1 MDFVLRPAPWARAG
15 STRRADVLSTGRR
28 QMLFFASLTI
38 IVLMIAFTALY
49 VCAEFAVVSV
59 RRTRLQQYADQGRA
73 LAVRLLPIVDNPAA
87 IDRYIAASQV
97 GITLTSLV
105 LGAFGQAT
113 ITPPLAQLLG
123 TVGLGQTAAYSV
135 ATFVVL
141 LCLTASQMVF
151 GELLPKAVALRFP
164 TETAIYTFLPMAWSM
179 RLFSPL
185 IKLLNG
191 SGLLLLRLL
200 GVKHSGHRHVHSPEE
215 IDFLLRESSEGG
227 VIAPEELQRLH
238 SALHLGTRKVTQ
250 LMVPRDQIVAISVD
264 ARAQEVLALATES
277 PYTRLPV
284 YRGTLDTIVGI
295 LHTKD
300 VLMTQIDGGR
310 VAVRRLLRPAVY
322 APASTAADQLL
333 VMFREQHSQQA
344 VVIDEQGKVV
354 GLVTLEDAL
363 ADLFGE
369 LADEFKMR
377 RRRRR
382 RHDTPRATELPGAAG
397 PTTP

>member
-1 MDFVLRPAPWARAG
+1 
-15 STRRADVLSTGRR
+15 
-28 QMLFFASLTI
+28 MLLFSSLMI
-38 IVLMIAFTALY
+38 IVLMIALNALY
-49 VCAEFAVVSV
+49 VCAEFAIVSV
-59 RRTRLQQYADQGRA
+59 RHSRLQQYADNGRTLA
-73 LAVRLLPIVDNPAA
+73 LRLLPVVDDPAA
-87 IDRYIAASQV
+87 VDRYIAACQV

-105 LGAFGQAT
+105 LGAFGQASL
-113 ITPPLAQLLG
+113 TPPLAQLLG
-123 TVGLGQTAAYSV
+123 TVAGLGDTAAYSV
-135 ATFVVL
+135 ATLVVL
-141 LCLTASQMVF
+141 ICLTAAQMVL
-151 GELLPKAVALRFP
+151 GELLPKSIALRFP
-164 TETAIYTFLPMAWSM
+164 TEIAMYTSLPMAWSL
-179 RLFSPL
+179 RLFSVP

-200 GVKHSGHRHVHSPEE
+200 GVKPSGHRHVHSPEE

-227 VIAPEELQRLH
+227 VLAPEELQRLH

-264 ARAQEVLALATES
+264 ARSEEVLALATES

-284 YRGTLDTIVGI
+284 YRGTLDAIVGV

-300 VLMTQIDGGR
+300 VLMTQIEGGR
-310 VAVRRLLRPAVY
+310 VALRRLLRAAVY
-322 APASTAADQLL
+322 APATTTADQLL

-344 VVIDEQGKVV
+344 VVTDEHGKVV

-382 RHDTPRATELPGAAG
+382 RHDTPRSPLPPLEGARG
-397 PTTP
+397 

>member
-1 MDFVLRPAPWARAG
+1 
-15 STRRADVLSTGRR
+15 
-28 QMLFFASLTI
+28 MLFFASLTI
-38 IVLMIAFTALY
+38 IVLMIVLTALY
-49 VCAEFAVVSV
+49 VCAEFAVVSI
-59 RRTRLQQYADQGRA
+59 RRSRLQQYADQGRTMA
-73 LAVRLLPIVDNPAA
+73 ERLLPIVDNPAA
-87 IDRYIAASQV
+87 IDRYIAACQV
-97 GITLTSLV
+97 GITLTSLI

-113 ITPPLAQLLG
+113 ITRPLADLLG
-123 TVGLGQTAAYSV
+123 AVTGLGETAAFSV

-141 LCLTASQMVF
+141 VGLTSSQMIF

-164 TETAIYTFLPMAWSM
+164 TETLIYTAVPMNWSL
-179 RLFSPL
+179 RLFSVP
-185 IKLLNG
+185 IVLLNG

-200 GVKHSGHRHVHSPEE
+200 GIKPSGHRHVHSPEE
-215 IDFLLRESSEGG
+215 IDFLLRESSAGG
-227 VIAPEELQRLH
+227 LLAPEELQRLH

-250 LMVPRDQIVAISVD
+250 LMVPRDQIAAISVD
-264 ARAQEVLALATES
+264 ARADEVLALATES

-300 VLMTQIDGGR
+300 VLMTHLDGGR

-322 APASTAADQLL
+322 APASTTADQLL

-344 VVIDEQGKVV
+344 VVTDEQGKVV

-382 RHDTPRATELPGAAG
+382 RQDTPRAPLPLLQE
-397 PTTP
+397 PRR

>member
-1 MDFVLRPAPWARAG
+1 
-15 STRRADVLSTGRR
+15 
-28 QMLFFASLTI
+28 MLFFASLTI
-38 IVLMIAFTALY
+38 IALMIAFTALY

-59 RRTRLQQYADQGRA
+59 RRTRLQQYADEGRSLA
-73 LAVRLLPIVDNPAA
+73 LRLMPIVDNPAA
-87 IDRYIAASQV
+87 IDRYIAACQV

-113 ITPPLAQLLG
+113 ITRPLAQLLG
-123 TVGLGQTAAYSV
+123 TVTPLGETGAFSV

-151 GELLPKAVALRFP
+151 GELLPKSIALRFP

-179 RLFSPL
+179 RLFSVL

-200 GVKHSGHRHVHSPEE
+200 GVKHNGHRHVHSPEE

-227 VIAPEELQRLH
+227 VLAPEELQRLH

-250 LMVPRDQIVAISVD
+250 LMVPRDQIVAISLD
-264 ARAQEVLALATES
+264 ARSDEVLALATDS

-300 VLMTQIDGGR
+300 VLMTQIEGGR

-344 VVIDEQGKVV
+344 VVTDEQGKVV

-382 RHDTPRATELPGAAG
+382 RHDTPQRTQPLEPGK
-397 PTTP
+397 

>member
-1 MDFVLRPAPWARAG
+1 
-15 STRRADVLSTGRR
+15 
-28 QMLFFASLTI
+28 MLYFASLTI

-49 VCAEFAVVSV
+49 VCAEFAIVSV
-59 RRTRLQQYADQGRA
+59 RRTRLQQYADEGRT
-73 LAVRLLPIVDNPAA
+73 LAVRLMPIVDNPAA

-113 ITPPLAQLLG
+113 LTRPLAQILG
-123 TVGLGQTAAYSV
+123 TLGLGQTAAYSV
-135 ATFVVL
+135 ATFLVL
-141 LCLTASQMVF
+141 LVLTASQMMF
-151 GELLPKAVALRFP
+151 GELLPKAIALRFP

-179 RLFSPL
+179 RLFSVL

-191 SGLLLLRLL
+191 SGLLLVRLL
-200 GVKHSGHRHVHSPEE
+200 GVKPSGHRHVHSPEE

-250 LMVPRDQIVAISVD
+250 LMVPRDQIVAISLD
-264 ARAQEVLALATES
+264 ARAEEVLALATES

-344 VVIDEQGKVV
+344 VVIDEQSKVV

-382 RHDTPRATELPGAAG
+382 RQDTPRSVPVQEPRT
-397 PTTP
+397 

>member
-1 MDFVLRPAPWARAG
+1 
-15 STRRADVLSTGRR
+15 
-28 QMLFFASLTI
+28 MLFFASLTI
-38 IVLMIAFTALY
+38 IALMIAFTALY

-59 RRTRLQQYADQGRA
+59 RRSRLQQYADQGRSM
-73 LAVRLLPIVDNPAA
+73 AVRLLPVVDDPAA

-97 GITLTSLV
+97 GITLTSLI
-105 LGAFGQAT
+105 LGAFGQASL
-113 ITPPLAQLLG
+113 TPPLAGLLG
-123 TVGLGQTAAYSV
+123 TVTGMGQTAAYSV

-141 LCLTASQMVF
+141 VGLTASQMVF

-164 TETAIYTFLPMAWSM
+164 TETLLYTGLPMGWSL
-179 RLFSPL
+179 RLFSWP

-200 GVKHSGHRHVHSPEE
+200 GIKPGGHRHVHSPEE
-215 IDFLLRESSEGG
+215 IDFLLRESSAGG
-227 VIAPEELQRLH
+227 VLAPEELQRLH

-250 LMVPRDQIVAISVD
+250 LMVPREQIVAISVD
-264 ARAQEVLALATES
+264 ARADEVLALATDS

-300 VLMTQIDGGR
+300 VLMTQIEGGR
-310 VAVRRLLRPAVY
+310 IAVRRLLRPAAY
-322 APASTAADQLL
+322 AHATTTADQLL
-333 VMFREQHSQQA
+333 VMFREQHTQMA
-344 VVIDEQGKVV
+344 MVADEHGKVV

-369 LADEFKMR
+369 LADEFKIRRKR
-377 RRRRR
+377 RRRQ
-382 RHDTPRATELPGAAG
+382 DTPRTPLPPLQEARR
-397 PTTP
+397 